1 MSEEQS
7 ISGVVAAATA
17 QLNQLIWR
25 LGVVQWH
32 RKRRQQEERELRDE
46 VVASVPSGGT
56 WPVVDPRNPEIKL
69 LHATVSRTS
78 YVAKATDRAA
88 TEKWVR
94 TEYPSKTRP
103 ERRLKECFT
112 QADAMKALQDL
123 APNMF
128 EEVDVV
134 EDHLI
139 RELELKSQ
147 LAGEPVGFGGEI
159 GEHAPPGITVTK
171 PEPTV
176 LVKFTDAADAAVEEL
191 IIAGVIDMDGNFIKP
206 IAGAA

>member
-7 ISGVVAAATA
+7 SVVGP
-17 QLNQLIWR
+17 LNQLIWR

-32 RKRRQQEERELRDE
+32 RKRRQQEERELRDQ
-46 VVASVPSGGT
+46 VVATVPSGGT
-56 WPVVDPRNPEIKL
+56 WPVVDPRNPENKL
-69 LHATVSRTS
+69 WHSTVSKTS
-78 YVAKATDRAA
+78 YVAKVTERAA

-94 TEYPSKTRP
+94 AEYPAKTRR
-103 ERRLKECFT
+103 ESRLKECFT

-123 APNMF
+123 APGMF

-147 LAGEPVGFGGEI
+147 LAGQPMGFNGEL

-176 LVKFTDAADAAVEEL
+176 LVKFTDAAEAAVEEL
-191 IIAGVIDMDGNFIKP
+191 ILAGVIDLDGNFI
-206 IAGAA
+206 AANSGGR